1 MPVSG
6 LSVMATEGL
15 GCAARAMALCDSNG
29 MSRKTGG
36 SEKSEVRVARV
47 QKGERLEN
55 STRAGGWVSMRS
67 PCRIHGDELALLFF
81 FL

>member
-1 MPVSG
+1 MVNAGLGPVAHG
-6 LSVMATEGL
+6 NMATEGL

-29 MSRKTGG
+29 MSSKTGG

-55 STRAGGWVSMRS
+55 SSMRS
-67 PCRIHGDELALLFF
+67 SCRIHGDKLALLFF
-81 FL
+81 FI

>member
-36 SEKSEVRVARV
+36 SEKSEVRGTRGAHSKRRV
-47 QKGERLEN
+47 SALKTPPPDHPLIGP
-55 STRAGGWVSMRS
+55 A
-67 PCRIHGDELALLFF
+67 PCHSLFVCLF
-81 FL
+81 VC